1 MTYVLLMP
9 AGELCHPVLLL
20 VLVVADD
27 GADRRIYESAAV
39 TLHSSRSHARQ
50 FDASLRENVHDG
62 FTSSDEIVGNDA
74 SMAPPPQSL
83 RAHDGASLSMSCL
96 A

>member
-1 MTYVLLMP
+1 MYVLLMP
-9 AGELCHPVLLL
+9 ARELCHPVLVL
-20 VLVVADD
+20 VLVVAHD

-39 TLHSSRSHARQ
+39 SMHSSLGHARQ

-74 SMAPPPQSL
+74 SMAPPPHGL
-83 RAHDGASLSMSCL
+83 RAHDRASLCMSCL